1 MTRAEERAMW
11 SRVTPEQ
18 WEAATRIA
26 VRFFTGKDPEPEKN
40 TEPEPEPE
48 LQLFKTPQG
57 IRV

>member
-1 MTRAEERAMW
+1 MG
-11 SRVTPEQ
+11 SSDPDCC
-18 WEAATRIA
+18 
-26 VRFFTGKDPEPEKN
+26 RFFTGKDPEPEKN